1 MLILDVHG
9 YGQWDLYLYLPVGL
23 SSHADVR
30 STLNPPPSAP
40 CPLLSALGITL
51 PPPSVRT
58 SFVDDPLVARERNM
72 VRMKMR
78 MMGGINQA
86 PLWTDERICTACVSV
101 VDDLQAVYVDLRG
114 SCAAEQ
120 PSQFRSY
127 IAECYRCA
135 SYVEQ
140 NSCNA

>member
-86 PLWTDERICTACVSV
+86 
-101 VDDLQAVYVDLRG
+101 
-114 SCAAEQ
+114 AAGGANA
-120 PSQFRSY
+120 PAY
-127 IAECYRCA
+127 WAPA
-135 SYVEQ
+135 SLIRPTPKKTPV
-140 NSCNA
+140 A